1 MQPATATAAAAWVA
15 ATVVAGAGPLQRG
28 WQRCLRSGPSHG
40 PSVGPAKP
48 IVWHLMARS
57 GGGPQEE
64 IHLRWRRLVA
74 AEVALVLAL
83 VQKDAR
89 KLAKIYA
96 RQRRLFIESAN
107 LLRNR

>member
-1 MQPATATAAAAWVA
+1 MSAV
-15 ATVVAGAGPLQRG
+15 GPIP
-28 WQRCLRSGPSHG
+28 WPISGPSRANCLA
-40 PSVGPAKP
+40 P
-48 IVWHLMARS
+48 MARS
-57 GGGPQEE
+57 GGGSQEE

-83 VQKDAR
+83 VKKDAH

-96 RQRRLFIESAN
+96 RQRRLFTESAN